1 MCDERVPEGIW
12 CWADFEKWRR
22 EAERGNAELL
32 FLKRTDLMRHSA
44 EQVTVDLYPD
54 SIELAGYQLRLSYR
68 FEPGH
73 VMDGVTMTVPL
84 AALNQIDERR
94 CEWLVPG
101 LLRDKITE
109 MIRGLPKGV
118 RKHLVPVPQVVT
130 KVLGSIGTGSIKP
143 DSRPLAQALAQAL
156 HSKTGVEVSTEM
168 LEAVELPIYL
178 RMNFRLVDDRGEEIA
193 MGRDLVSL
201 RKELGQ
207 CGALPKLRHRSSS
220 EKVYGDGILTS
231 CRR

>member
-1 MCDERVPEGIW
+1 
-12 CWADFEKWRR
+12 
-22 EAERGNAELL
+22 
-32 FLKRTDLMRHSA
+32 
-44 EQVTVDLYPD
+44 
-54 SIELAGYQLRLSYR
+54 
-68 FEPGH
+68 
-73 VMDGVTMTVPL
+73 MTVPL

-118 RKHLVPVPQVVT
+118 RKHFVPVPQIVT
-130 KVLGSIGTGSIKP
+130 TVLGSIGTGSIKP

-156 HSKTGVEVSTEM
+156 HSKTGVEVSAEL

-201 RKELGQ
+201 RKELGVKAMRSFTETAASEFERK
-207 CGALPKLRHRSSS
+207 GLRRWDFDELPEMMEVERAGGSVVGFPAIVDEGDSVALTLVDTEVEAQRATRAGLRRLLRLSLP
-220 EKVYGDGILTS
+220 EQFK
-231 CRR
+231 